1 MATPKI
7 SRALF
12 ILYSVGFLFALNQA
26 LPAYINSTFLAGL
39 KTEKTVGVI
48 YAAASAVTVVLFFL
62 LPRLLRRFGN
72 YRLAFGL
79 LVFDIVFMLG
89 LAMIRSFWP
98 AVGFFVGVFVVT
110 FLLAFTLDI
119 FLESRSRDSQTGSI
133 RGVYMT
139 VINSAWVFSPLL
151 AGFILSDGDYWK
163 IYLTGAILILP
174 ALFLLRGGFKKFS
187 DPSYKNIAIAHTLKN
202 IWRQPDLFRIFS
214 ISFLLGFF
222 YTWMIIYTPI
232 YLHEHLGF
240 SWQTIGLIFTIML
253 LPFVLTEAPLG
264 KLADKKWGEKEILSL
279 GLIIMALATVAMTF
293 VSSINVALWAI
304 LLFTTRVGASAVE
317 IMSETYFFKK
327 VQSSQA
333 DTISLYRAMRP
344 AAYVVGPLVASVLFI
359 FVDFKMIFLAL
370 GLIMFSGLGFSLRLK
385 DTL

>member
-1 MATPKI
+1 MTAPRI

-26 LPAYINSTFLAGL
+26 LPAYINSTFLTGFA
-39 KTEKTVGVI
+39 TEKAVGMI
-48 YAAASAVTVVLFFL
+48 YAVASVITVVLFFL
-62 LPRLLRRFGN
+62 LPHLLRQFGN
-72 YRLAFGL
+72 YRLAFWLFVLDG
-79 LVFDIVFMLG
+79 IAMLG
-89 LAMIRSFWP
+89 LASARSFWP
-98 AVGFFVGVFVVT
+98 AIGFFICVFIAT

-119 FLESRSRDSQTGSI
+119 FLEHYSSNSQTGSI
-133 RGVYMT
+133 RGIYLT
-139 VINSAWVFSPLL
+139 VINGAWVFSPLL

-163 IYLTGAILILP
+163 IYLAGAILILP

-187 DPSYKNIAIAHTLKN
+187 DPTYKNIAIWSTLKN
-202 IWRQPDLFRIFS
+202 IWRQRDLFRIFS
-214 ISFLLGFF
+214 VSFLLGFF

-232 YLHEHLGF
+232 YLHDHLGF

-253 LPFVLTEAPLG
+253 LPFVLTETPLG

-279 GLIIMALATVAMTF
+279 GLVIMALSTAALTF
-293 VSSINVALWAI
+293 VSSTSVALWAA
-304 LLFTTRVGASAVE
+304 LLFVTRVGASAVE

-333 DTISLYRAMRP
+333 NIISLYRSARP
-344 AAYVVGPLVASVLFI
+344 AAYVIGPLVASILFI
-359 FVDFKMIFLAL
+359 FVDFRMIFLAL
-370 GLIMFSGLGFSLRLK
+370 GVIMFGGLWFSLRLK